1 MKQIFFHIVIVTSCF
16 VCTLQAQNKTKIAV
30 VPFKNNTGLKDYD
43 AIAVGIGESVTTIM
57 AGSGKFDFIERI
69 QIDKALQEQDFQM
82 SDNVNPQTVQEIGKV
97 LGVEYM
103 IIGDLQKI
111 KDKFRIN
118 ARRMRVEDGKLEE
131 AVNITGV
138 EDELFD
144 MQDAIGRKLEAKFD
158 K

>member
-1 MKQIFFHIVIVTSCF
+1 MRQECFFLLIAVVLCGNMNF
-16 VCTLQAQNKTKIAV
+16 AQERIKIAV
-30 VPFKNNTGLKDYD
+30 VPFKNNTGNKYYD
-43 AIAVGIGESVTTIM
+43 GITVGIGESVTTIL

-82 SDNVNPQTVQEIGKV
+82 SDNVDPKTVQEIGKV
-97 LGVEYM
+97 LGVQYM

-131 AVNITGV
+131 AVSVVGI
-138 EDELFD
+138 EEELFD
-144 MQDAIGRKLEAKFD
+144 MQDAIGKKLEEKFG